1 MNEQRPHRYVCPV
14 TFHVP
19 YGFGFRPPSISLV
32 THPALVLPSSETIKG
47 PSHLMDHPRHTQ
59 ILSSPVHISVTKF
72 CARQNERRERSF
84 PISWLARRCSEAG
97 LHHPLVG
104 GAQTAEPFQWV
115 DINESVSRDLGQS
128 FQSIEN
134 KKPIQTEKKRLT
146 QQSRLVT
153 FDSQIESMK
162 PASYSFK
169 VLSKM
174 SNLFVKFIHLVCD
187 IFNILD

>member
-115 DINESVSRDLGQS
+115 DINQSVSRDLGQS

-134 KKPIQTEKKRLT
+134 KKPIQTEKNETDPTIQTFNIRLAN
-146 QQSRLVT
+146 R
-153 FDSQIESMK
+153 INESNQLQFQ
-162 PASYSFK
+162 SFK
-169 VLSKM
+169 
-174 SNLFVKFIHLVCD
+174 
-187 IFNILD
+187 